1 MLYGIIKEVKYLRHL
16 KIGKKI
22 GIKISK
28 KFSMYNHISQM
39 EPLYPART
47 DALEDLAREL
57 VAASAKLEGRL
68 APVTLEGVRK
78 LLRVINSYYSNLI
91 EGHNTLP
98 IDIERAMREDY
109 SKDQDKRDLQIESK
123 IHIEAQEEITRR
135 LTEEPDLNVASPEF
149 LCWVHERFYQ
159 RMPERLRWVKSE
171 SGERAFVDAGLVR
184 NRYVEVGR
192 HVAPA
197 HVALD
202 SFLERFSSF
211 YDPAKHHGLG
221 PLIALA
227 AAHHRLMWIH
237 PFLDGNGRVARLFT
251 DAYFLRSRVT
261 GYGLWNV
268 SRGLARKRDSYRA
281 HLAAADAL
289 REKDLDGRGNLSNRT
304 LTEFCEFFLNVCLDQ
319 ARYMDSLLAL
329 DKFLDRLEK
338 YAQLRAARIL
348 PGPADKTEPLRP
360 EAGLILRTVATG
372 GEIARGEV
380 FRLIGIHPRTGS
392 KVLQSLLEEGL
403 GVSDSPKGPV
413 RLGFP
418 THAAGYW
425 FPDLYPA
432 ESPAQ
437 RAKQ

>member
-1 MLYGIIKEVKYLRHL
+1 MFDY
-16 KIGKKI
+16 
-22 GIKISK
+22 
-28 KFSMYNHISQM
+28 ISQM

-47 DALEDLAREL
+47 DALEDLARDL

-68 APVTLEGVRK
+68 APATLEGVRK

-91 EGHNTLP
+91 EGHSTHP
-98 IDIERAMREDY
+98 IDIERAVREDY
-109 SKDQDKRDLQIESK
+109 SEDQERRDLQTESK
-123 IHIEAQEEITRR
+123 IHIEVQEEITRR

-149 LCWVHERFYQ
+149 LCWVHERFYR

-171 SGERAFVDAGLVR
+171 SGERAYVNAGVVR
-184 NRYVEVGR
+184 NRHVEVGR
-192 HVAPA
+192 HMAPA
-197 HVALD
+197 HEALG
-202 SFLERFSSF
+202 SFLQRFSSF
-211 YDPAKHHGLG
+211 YDPAKQHGLV

-268 SRGLARKRDSYRA
+268 SRGLARKRDSYKA
-281 HLAAADAL
+281 HLAAADAPK
-289 REKDLDGRGNLSNRT
+289 EGDLDGRGNLSNRA

-319 ARYMDSLLAL
+319 TRYMDSLLVL
-329 DKFLDRLEK
+329 DKFLERLEK
-338 YAQLRAARIL
+338 YVQLRFTQMI
-348 PGPADKTEPLRP
+348 PGPEDEAETLRP

-372 GEIARGEV
+372 GEMARGEA
-380 FRLIGIHPRTGS
+380 FRLAGIHPRTGS
-392 KVLQSLLEEGL
+392 KLLQTLLEEGL
-403 GVSDSPKGPV
+403 VVSDSPKGPI

-432 ESPAQ
+432 QSPDQ
-437 RAKQ
+437 RAR

>member
-1 MLYGIIKEVKYLRHL
+1 
-16 KIGKKI
+16 
-22 GIKISK
+22 
-28 KFSMYNHISQM
+28 MYKHISQM

-47 DALEDLAREL
+47 DVLEDLAREL
-57 VAASAKLEGRL
+57 IAASAKLEGRL
-68 APVTLEGVRK
+68 APATLEGIRA
-78 LLRVINSYYSNLI
+78 LLRMINSYYSNLI
-91 EGHNTLP
+91 EGHSTHP

-109 SKDQDKRDLQIESK
+109 SKDQEKRDLQVESQ
-123 IHIEAQEEITRR
+123 IHIEVQEEIIRR

-149 LCWVHERFYQ
+149 LCWIHERFYH

-171 SGERAFVDAGLVR
+171 SGERAYVDAGLVR
-184 NRYVEVGR
+184 NRHVEVGQ

-197 HVALD
+197 HEALD
-202 SFLERFSSF
+202 SFLKRFSSF
-211 YDPAKHHGLG
+211 YDPTKQHGLG

-227 AAHHRLMWIH
+227 AAHHRLMWVH

-268 SRGLARKRDSYRA
+268 SRGLARERDGYRA
-281 HLAAADAL
+281 HLAAADAP
-289 REKDLDGRGNLSNRT
+289 REGDLDGRGNLSNRT

-329 DKFLDRLEK
+329 DKFLERLEK
-338 YAQLRAARIL
+338 YAQLRFTRMISGL
-348 PGPADKTEPLRP
+348 KDKTEPLRP

-372 GEIARGEV
+372 GEMARGET
-380 FRLIGIHPRTGS
+380 FRLVGIHPRMGS
-392 KVLQSLLEEGL
+392 KVLQTLLEEGL
-403 GVSDSPKGPV
+403 VVSDSPKGPV

-432 ESPAQ
+432 ESPHQ
-437 RAKQ
+437 RAR

>member
-1 MLYGIIKEVKYLRHL
+1 
-16 KIGKKI
+16 
-22 GIKISK
+22 
-28 KFSMYNHISQM
+28 MYNHISQM

-47 DALEDLAREL
+47 EVLEDLAREL
-57 VAASAKLEGRL
+57 IAASAKLEGRL
-68 APVTLEGVRK
+68 APATLEGIRA
-78 LLRVINSYYSNLI
+78 LLRMINSYYSNLI
-91 EGHNTLP
+91 EGHSTHP

-109 SKDQDKRDLQIESK
+109 STDQEKRDLQVESQ
-123 IHIEAQEEITRR
+123 IHIEVQEEMIRR

-149 LCWVHERFYQ
+149 LCWIHERFYH

-171 SGERAFVDAGLVR
+171 GGERAYVDAGLVR
-184 NRYVEVGR
+184 NRHVEVGR

-197 HVALD
+197 HEALD

-211 YDPAKHHGLG
+211 YDPAKQHGLG

-268 SRGLARKRDSYRA
+268 SRGLARERDSYRS
-281 HLAAADAL
+281 HLASADAP
-289 REKDLDGRGNLSNRT
+289 REGDLDGRGNLSNRT

-329 DKFLDRLEK
+329 DKFLERLEK
-338 YAQLRAARIL
+338 YAQLRFTGMI
-348 PGPADKTEPLRP
+348 PGPKDETGPLRP

-372 GEIARGEV
+372 GETARGEV
-380 FRLIGIHPRTGS
+380 FRLIGIHPRMGS
-392 KVLQSLLEEGL
+392 KVLQTLLEEGL
-403 GVSDSPKGPV
+403 VVSDSPKGAV

-418 THAAGYW
+418 THAARYW

-432 ESPAQ
+432 ESPHQ
-437 RAKQ
+437 RAR

>member
-1 MLYGIIKEVKYLRHL
+1 
-16 KIGKKI
+16 
-22 GIKISK
+22 
-28 KFSMYNHISQM
+28 MYKHISQM

-68 APVTLEGVRK
+68 APATLEGIRA

-91 EGHNTLP
+91 EGHSTHP

-109 SKDQDKRDLQIESK
+109 SKDQEKRDLQIESQ
-123 IHIEAQEEITRR
+123 IHIEVQEEITRR

-149 LCWVHERFYQ
+149 LCWIHERFYH

-171 SGERAFVDAGLVR
+171 SGERAYVDAGLVR
-184 NRYVEVGR
+184 NRHVEVGQ
-192 HVAPA
+192 HLAPA
-197 HVALD
+197 HEALD

-211 YDPAKHHGLG
+211 YDPAKQHGLG

-227 AAHHRLMWIH
+227 AAHQRLMWIH

-268 SRGLARKRDSYRA
+268 SRGLARDRDSYRS
-281 HLAAADAL
+281 HLAATDAP
-289 REKDLDGRGNLSNRT
+289 REGDLDGRGNLSNRT
-304 LTEFCEFFLNVCLDQ
+304 LTEFCEFFLRVCLDQ
-319 ARYMDSLLAL
+319 AKYMDSVLAL
-329 DKFLDRLEK
+329 DKFLERLEK
-338 YAQLRAARIL
+338 YAQLRYTRMI
-348 PGPADKTEPLRP
+348 PGPKDEAVSLRP

-372 GEIARGEV
+372 GEMARGEV
-380 FRLIGIHPRTGS
+380 FRLAGIHPRTGS
-392 KVLQSLLEEGL
+392 KVLQNLLEGGL
-403 GVSDSPKGPV
+403 LLSDSPKGPV

-432 ESPAQ
+432 EPPRL
-437 RAKQ
+437 RAK

>member
-1 MLYGIIKEVKYLRHL
+1 
-16 KIGKKI
+16 
-22 GIKISK
+22 
-28 KFSMYNHISQM
+28 MYNHISQM

-68 APVTLEGVRK
+68 APATLEGVRA

-91 EGHNTLP
+91 EGHSTHP

-109 SKDQDKRDLQIESK
+109 SKDQEKRDLQIESQ
-123 IHIEAQEEITRR
+123 IHIEVQEEIIRR

-149 LCWVHERFYQ
+149 LCWIHERFYH
-159 RMPERLRWVKSE
+159 RTPERLRWVKSE
-171 SGERAFVDAGLVR
+171 SGERAYVDAGLVR
-184 NRYVEVGR
+184 NRHVEVGQ

-197 HVALD
+197 HEALD

-211 YDPAKHHGLG
+211 YDPAKQHGLG

-268 SRGLARKRDSYRA
+268 SRGLARERDNYRS
-281 HLAAADAL
+281 HLAAADAP
-289 REKDLDGRGNLSNRT
+289 REGDLDGRGNLSNRT

-329 DKFLDRLEK
+329 DKFLGRLEK
-338 YAQLRAARIL
+338 YAQLRFTQMI
-348 PGPADKTEPLRP
+348 PGPKDETDPLRP

-372 GEIARGEV
+372 GEMARGEV
-380 FRLIGIHPRTGS
+380 FRLAGIHPRTGS
-392 KVLQSLLEEGL
+392 KVLQTLLEEAL
-403 GVSDSPKGPV
+403 VVSESPKGPV

-432 ESPAQ
+432 ESPHQ
-437 RAKQ
+437 RAR